1 MSLFCFISKYLKMIS
16 RVCLIWA
23 TLLPCF
29 AHGDD
34 EKLSTQLQTQAEQ
47 YVFSQLVVDPTS
59 QAEITAATIDSRRIL
74 HPCQDHITPSLAGN
88 GEIKRNTTVK
98 LSCDLT
104 PNWDIY
110 VPVRVRILKPFV
122 TVSEAVTKNTV
133 LTASMLKVDFMD
145 EVMMRGDSFT
155 DPNMLIGSRSKR
167 DLKPGQPLRQNQ
179 ICVVCRDDVVTIEA
193 NTAGIAIST
202 AGKALQD
209 GSFGDTI
216 RVQNLRSQRTISV
229 NVVAVGRVQV
239 KL

>member
-1 MSLFCFISKYLKMIS
+1 
-16 RVCLIWA
+16 
-23 TLLPCF
+23 
-29 AHGDD
+29 
-34 EKLSTQLQTQAEQ
+34 
-47 YVFSQLVVDPTS
+47 
-59 QAEITAATIDSRRIL
+59 
-74 HPCQDHITPSLAGN
+74 
-88 GEIKRNTTVK
+88 
-98 LSCDLT
+98 
-104 PNWDIY
+104 
-110 VPVRVRILKPFV
+110 
-122 TVSEAVTKNTV
+122 
-133 LTASMLKVDFMD
+133 MD